1 MKGIY
6 FKMVVAGLGL
16 ALLTL
21 VACGGSREPNTRA
34 LLSVI
39 EVESMNAEFERAAN
53 AHIEAW
59 NTHDLEVI
67 RSVYTDDI
75 VHDDGAIYYAG
86 INEVMGMAS
95 MMNRYFPNM
104 QSRLGDTFIGLED
117 GLAMWQVWNV
127 NSLSPDFTE
136 DNPGIEF
143 DLLQIREG
151 RIAHWT
157 LFYELDFQELAGWCT
172 RSRAETISLLLED
185 FGSAWSSGDPAQV
198 TALYTRDAIMVDALF
213 GNRMEGRHAIKAYAE
228 NFFAWYP
235 GVEWLLIHSF
245 SDNNQSD
252 THPDI
257 GFGNVTGGVYAIRL
271 VDTQGR
277 SCDVLAAVLL
287 ENTDEG
293 IIQERIYYNADSLIS
308 CGWAQ

>member
-1 MKGIY
+1 MKGKHFI
-6 FKMVVAGLGL
+6 MVVAGLGL

-21 VACGGSREPNTRA
+21 VACGGSREASSRA
-34 LLSVI
+34 LLSVT
-39 EVESMNAEFERAAN
+39 EVESMAVEFERAAN

-67 RSVYTDDI
+67 RSVYTHDI
-75 VHDDGAIYYAG
+75 VHDDGASYYSG
-86 INEVMGMAS
+86 IDEVMGMAS
-95 MMNRYFPNM
+95 MMDVYFPNM

-117 GLAMWQVWNV
+117 GLAMWEVWNV

-157 LFYELDFQELAGWCT
+157 LFYKLDFQERAGWST
-172 RSRAETISLLLED
+172 RRAESISLLLED
-185 FGSAWSSGDPAQV
+185 FGSAWSSGDSTQV
-198 TALYTRDAIMVDALF
+198 SALYTRDAIMADALF
-213 GNRMEGRHAIKAYAE
+213 GDMMEGRRAIKAYAE

-245 SDNNQSD
+245 SDNNKSD

-271 VDTQGR
+271 ADTEGKL
-277 SCDVLAAVLL
+277 CDVLAAVLL
-287 ENTDEG
+287 EHTDEG